1 MLRCGEEGYGMS
13 ATQLFLE
20 YMLKASKYALILLSI
35 AIIVRCIRSMLR
47 EQYEPETWAYIRT
60 GDGRLPIHHWE
71 VILGRSRSADV
82 RVDKRG
88 VSRVHAVLTRN
99 DHGVWQIYDIFAR
112 SGVWVNGERVGDR
125 GVRVNDKDVINL
137 GGVNVRFQD
146 IPMERREKLEEKR
159 SAPGREVSPAV
170 TLLELTIFQLCL
182 LMQHAMF
189 AKSEQLPTIA
199 LGFVSLIIMQWSC
212 YNAMRVIGRSGFEVE
227 TLAFYLSTLGM
238 SVAASSTPD
247 DMYKQILLT
256 LAGVILFLI
265 GGWWLRSLDRTEAM
279 RLPVAAGALMLLA
292 INAVFSDVILGARN
306 WLIIGGYSFQP
317 SELVKVAYVYVGAA
331 TMEHLYRE
339 KNLYSFIAFSAMCV
353 LALALIGDFGTALVF
368 FVCFL
373 IISYMRSGSIAT
385 VILAVSGAI
394 IAGLLAVT
402 ARPYI
407 GQRFSIWGHVW
418 EDVYDRGYQ
427 QARAMSAAAAGGLFG
442 KGGGAGW
449 LKDIVAGNTDM
460 VFAVICEEQGLI
472 IALCM
477 CMAVLT
483 LTFFAIRSARNG
495 RSSYYAIAAC
505 AAMSILL
512 TQLALNVFGSLDILP
527 FTGVTFPFVSRGGS
541 SLLSC
546 WMMMAFIKGA
556 DNRRDASFAV
566 RPGERMQNA
575 PPPEDELGEE
585 EEEE

>member
-1 MLRCGEEGYGMS
+1 MS
-13 ATQLFLE
+13 ATELFLA

-60 GDGRLPIHHWE
+60 SDGRLPVNHWE
-71 VILGRSRSADV
+71 VILGRSPSADV
-82 RVDKRG
+82 RVDKKG

-112 SGVWVNGERVGDR
+112 SGVWVNGERVADR
-125 GVRVNDKDVINL
+125 GIRVNNKDVINL
-137 GGVNVRFQD
+137 GGVCVRFQE
-146 IPMERREKLEEKR
+146 ITPERREKLEEKR
-159 SAPGREVSPAV
+159 SIPGRGVSPAV
-170 TLLELTIFQLCL
+170 TLLELTIFQLFL
-182 LMQHAMF
+182 LMQHAIF
-189 AKSEQLPTIA
+189 AKPEQLPTIA
-199 LGFVSLIIMQWSC
+199 LGFLSLAIMQWSC

-279 RLPVAAGALMLLA
+279 RLPIAAGALMLLA

-317 SELVKVAYVYVGAA
+317 SELVKVGYVYVGAA
-331 TMEHLYRE
+331 TLEHLFRE
-339 KNLYSFIAFSAMCV
+339 RNLYSFIAFSAMCV

-368 FVCFL
+368 FLCFL
-373 IISYMRSGSIAT
+373 VISFMRSGSIAT
-385 VILAVSGAI
+385 VILAISGAI

-407 GQRFSIWGHVW
+407 GQRFSVWGHVW
-418 EDVYDRGYQ
+418 EDVYDKGYQ

-477 CMAVLT
+477 CLAVLT
-483 LTFFAIRSARNG
+483 LAFFAIRSARTG
-495 RSSYYAIAAC
+495 RSSYYAIASC
-505 AAMSILL
+505 AAMSMLL
-512 TQLALNVFGSLDILP
+512 TQVALNVFGSLDILP

-546 WMMMAFIKGA
+546 WMMMAYIKGA
-556 DNRRDASFAV
+556 DNRREASFAV
-566 RPGERMQNA
+566 RPGERMRNA
-575 PPPEDELGEE
+575 PPPEEVPEDEE
-585 EEEE
+585 EDE

>member
-1 MLRCGEEGYGMS
+1 MS
-13 ATQLFLE
+13 ATELFLA

-60 GDGRLPIHHWE
+60 SDGRLPVNHWE
-71 VILGRSRSADV
+71 VILGRSPSADV
-82 RVDKRG
+82 RVDKKG

-112 SGVWVNGERVGDR
+112 SGVWVNGERVADR
-125 GVRVNDKDVINL
+125 GIRVNNKDVINL
-137 GGVNVRFQD
+137 GGVCVRFQE
-146 IPMERREKLEEKR
+146 ITPERREKLEEKR
-159 SAPGREVSPAV
+159 SIPGRGVSPAV
-170 TLLELTIFQLCL
+170 TLLELTIFQLFL
-182 LMQHAMF
+182 LMQHAIF
-189 AKSEQLPTIA
+189 AKPEQLPTIA
-199 LGFVSLIIMQWSC
+199 LGFLSLAIMQWSC

-279 RLPVAAGALMLLA
+279 RLPIAAGALMLLA

-317 SELVKVAYVYVGAA
+317 SELVKVGYVYVGAA
-331 TMEHLYRE
+331 TLEHLFRE
-339 KNLYSFIAFSAMCV
+339 RNLYSFIAFSAMCV

-368 FVCFL
+368 FLCFL
-373 IISYMRSGSIAT
+373 VISFMRSGSIAT
-385 VILAVSGAI
+385 VILAISGAI

-407 GQRFSIWGHVW
+407 GQRFSVWGHVW
-418 EDVYDRGYQ
+418 EDVYDKGYQ

-449 LKDIVAGNTDM
+449 LKDIVAGNT
-460 VFAVICEEQGLI
+460 LI

-477 CMAVLT
+477 CLAVLT
-483 LTFFAIRSARNG
+483 LAFFAIRSARTG
-495 RSSYYAIAAC
+495 RSSYYAIASC
-505 AAMSILL
+505 AAMSMLL
-512 TQLALNVFGSLDILP
+512 TQVALNVFGSLDILP

-546 WMMMAFIKGA
+546 WMMMAYIKGA
-556 DNRRDASFAV
+556 DNRREASFAV
-566 RPGERMQNA
+566 RPGERMRNA
-575 PPPEDELGEE
+575 PPPEEVPEDEE
-585 EEEE
+585 EDE

>member
-1 MLRCGEEGYGMS
+1 MS

-20 YMLKASKYALILLSI
+20 YMLMASKYGLVLLSI
-35 AIIVRCIRSMLR
+35 AILVRCIRSLLR

-60 GDGRLPIHHWE
+60 GDGRLPVNHWE
-71 VILGRSRSADV
+71 VILGRSPSADV
-82 RVDKRG
+82 RIDKKG
-88 VSRVHAVLTRN
+88 VSRVHAVLSRN

-125 GVRVNDKDVINL
+125 GIRVNDKDVINL
-137 GGVNVRFQD
+137 GGVNVRFQEVSL
-146 IPMERREKLEEKR
+146 ERREKLEEKR
-159 SAPGREVSPAV
+159 SAPGRLTSPAV
-170 TLLELTIFQLCL
+170 TLLELTLFQLFL
-182 LMQHAMF
+182 LMQHAMS
-189 AKSEQLPTIA
+189 ADPENLPAIA
-199 LGFVSLIIMQWSC
+199 LGFVSLAIMQWSG

-227 TLAFYLSTLGM
+227 TLAFYLSSLGM

-256 LAGVILFLI
+256 LAGVVLFLLM
-265 GGWWLRSLDRTEAM
+265 GWWLRSLDRVEST
-279 RLPVAAGALMLLA
+279 RLPVAALALMLLA
-292 INAVFSDVILGARN
+292 VNAVFSDVILGARN
-306 WLIIGGYSFQP
+306 WLIIGGFSFQP

-331 TMEHLYRE
+331 TLERLFRE

-373 IISYMRSGSIAT
+373 VISFMRSGSIAT
-385 VILAVSGAI
+385 VILAISGAI
-394 IAGLLAVT
+394 IAALLAVSI
-402 ARPYI
+402 RPYI
-407 GQRFSIWGHVW
+407 GSRFAVWGHVW
-418 EDVYDRGYQ
+418 EDVYDKGYQ
-427 QARAMSAAAAGGLFG
+427 QTRAMSAAAAGGLFG
-442 KGGGAGW
+442 KGGGSGW

-483 LTFFAIRSARNG
+483 LAFFAIRSARTG

-505 AAMSILL
+505 AAMTMLL

-546 WMMMAFIKGA
+546 WMMMAYIKGA

-566 RPGERMQNA
+566 RPGERMRNA
-575 PPPEDELGEE
+575 PPPEDEPDEE
-585 EEEE
+585 EDE

>member
-1 MLRCGEEGYGMS
+1 MS
-13 ATQLFLE
+13 ATELFLA

-60 GDGRLPIHHWE
+60 SDGRLPVNHWE
-71 VILGRSRSADV
+71 VILGRSPSADV
-82 RVDKRG
+82 RVDKKG

-112 SGVWVNGERVGDR
+112 SGVWVNGERVADR
-125 GVRVNDKDVINL
+125 GIRVNNKDVINL
-137 GGVNVRFQD
+137 GGVCVRFQE
-146 IPMERREKLEEKR
+146 ITPERREKLEEKR
-159 SAPGREVSPAV
+159 SIPGRGVSPAV
-170 TLLELTIFQLCL
+170 TLLELTIFQLFL
-182 LMQHAMF
+182 LMQHAIF
-189 AKSEQLPTIA
+189 AKPEQLPTIA
-199 LGFVSLIIMQWSC
+199 LGFLSLAIMQWSC

-279 RLPVAAGALMLLA
+279 RLPIAAGALMLLA

-317 SELVKVAYVYVGAA
+317 SELVKVGYVYVGAA
-331 TMEHLYRE
+331 TLEHLFRE
-339 KNLYSFIAFSAMCV
+339 RNLYSFIAFSAMCV

-368 FVCFL
+368 FLCFL
-373 IISYMRSGSIAT
+373 VISFMRSGSIAT
-385 VILAVSGAI
+385 VILAISGAI

-407 GQRFSIWGHVW
+407 GQRFSVWGHVW
-418 EDVYDRGYQ
+418 EDVYDKGYQ

-477 CMAVLT
+477 CLAVLT
-483 LTFFAIRSARNG
+483 LAFFAIRSARTG
-495 RSSYYAIAAC
+495 RSSYYAIASC
-505 AAMSILL
+505 AAMSMLL
-512 TQLALNVFGSLDILP
+512 TRVAQNVFGSLDILP

-546 WMMMAFIKGA
+546 WMMMAYIKGA
-556 DNRRDASFAV
+556 DNRREASFAV
-566 RPGERMQNA
+566 RPGERMRNA
-575 PPPEDELGEE
+575 PPPEEVPEDEE
-585 EEEE
+585 EDE

>member
-1 MLRCGEEGYGMS
+1 MS
-13 ATQLFLE
+13 ATELFLA

-60 GDGRLPIHHWE
+60 SDGRLPVNHWE
-71 VILGRSRSADV
+71 VILGRSPSADV
-82 RVDKRG
+82 RVDKKG

-112 SGVWVNGERVGDR
+112 SGVWVNGERVADR
-125 GVRVNDKDVINL
+125 GIRVNNKDVINL
-137 GGVNVRFQD
+137 GGVCVRFQE
-146 IPMERREKLEEKR
+146 ITPERREKLEEKR
-159 SAPGREVSPAV
+159 SIPGRGVSPAV
-170 TLLELTIFQLCL
+170 TLLELTIFQLFL
-182 LMQHAMF
+182 LMQHAIF
-189 AKSEQLPTIA
+189 AKPEQLPTIA
-199 LGFVSLIIMQWSC
+199 LGFLSLAIMQWSC

-279 RLPVAAGALMLLA
+279 RLPIAAGALMLLA

-331 TMEHLYRE
+331 TLDHLYRE
-339 KNLYSFIAFSAMCV
+339 RNLYSFIAFSAMCV

-368 FVCFL
+368 FLCFL
-373 IISYMRSGSIAT
+373 VISFMRSGSIAT
-385 VILAVSGAI
+385 VILAISGAI

-407 GQRFSIWGHVW
+407 GQRFSVWGHVW
-418 EDVYDRGYQ
+418 EDVYDKGYQ

-477 CMAVLT
+477 CLAVLT
-483 LTFFAIRSARNG
+483 LAFFAIRSARTG
-495 RSSYYAIAAC
+495 RSSYYAIASC
-505 AAMSILL
+505 AAMSMLL
-512 TQLALNVFGSLDILP
+512 TQVALNVFGSLDILP

-546 WMMMAFIKGA
+546 WMMMAYIKGA
-556 DNRRDASFAV
+556 DNRREASFAV
-566 RPGERMQNA
+566 RPGERMRNA
-575 PPPEDELGEE
+575 PPPEEVPEDEE
-585 EEEE
+585 EDE

>member
-1 MLRCGEEGYGMS
+1 MS
-13 ATQLFLE
+13 ATELFLA

-47 EQYEPETWAYIRT
+47 EQYDRT
-60 GDGRLPIHHWE
+60 SDGRLPVNHWE
-71 VILGRSRSADV
+71 VILGRSPSADV
-82 RVDKRG
+82 RVDKKG

-112 SGVWVNGERVGDR
+112 SGVWVNGERVADR
-125 GVRVNDKDVINL
+125 GIRVNNKDVINL
-137 GGVNVRFQD
+137 GGVCVRFQE
-146 IPMERREKLEEKR
+146 ITPERREKLEEKR
-159 SAPGREVSPAV
+159 SIPGRGVSPAV
-170 TLLELTIFQLCL
+170 TLLELTIFQLFL
-182 LMQHAMF
+182 LMQHAIF
-189 AKSEQLPTIA
+189 AKPEQLPTIA
-199 LGFVSLIIMQWSC
+199 LGFLSLAIMQWSC

-279 RLPVAAGALMLLA
+279 RLPIAAGALMLLA

-317 SELVKVAYVYVGAA
+317 SELVKVGYVYVGAA
-331 TMEHLYRE
+331 TLEHLFRE
-339 KNLYSFIAFSAMCV
+339 RNLYSFIAFSAMCV

-368 FVCFL
+368 FLCFL
-373 IISYMRSGSIAT
+373 VISFMRSGSIAT
-385 VILAVSGAI
+385 VILAISGAI

-407 GQRFSIWGHVW
+407 GQRFSVWGHVW
-418 EDVYDRGYQ
+418 EDVYDKGYQ

-477 CMAVLT
+477 CLAVLT
-483 LTFFAIRSARNG
+483 LAFFAIRSARTG
-495 RSSYYAIAAC
+495 RSSYYAIASC
-505 AAMSILL
+505 AAMSMLL
-512 TQLALNVFGSLDILP
+512 TQVALNVFGSLDILP

-546 WMMMAFIKGA
+546 WMMMAYIKGA
-556 DNRRDASFAV
+556 DNRREASFAV
-566 RPGERMQNA
+566 RPGERMRNA
-575 PPPEDELGEE
+575 PPPEEVPEDEE
-585 EEEE
+585 EDE

>member
-1 MLRCGEEGYGMS
+1 MS
-13 ATQLFLE
+13 ATELFLA

-60 GDGRLPIHHWE
+60 SDGRLPVNHWE
-71 VILGRSRSADV
+71 VILGRSPSADV
-82 RVDKRG
+82 RVDKKG

-112 SGVWVNGERVGDR
+112 SGVWVNGERVADR
-125 GVRVNDKDVINL
+125 GIRVNNKDVINL
-137 GGVNVRFQD
+137 GGVCVRFQE
-146 IPMERREKLEEKR
+146 ITPERREKLEEKR
-159 SAPGREVSPAV
+159 SIPGRGVSPAV
-170 TLLELTIFQLCL
+170 TLLELTIFQLFL
-182 LMQHAMF
+182 LMQHAIF
-189 AKSEQLPTIA
+189 AKPEQQPTIA
-199 LGFVSLIIMQWSC
+199 LGFLSLAIMQWSC

-279 RLPVAAGALMLLA
+279 RLPIAAGALMLLA

-317 SELVKVAYVYVGAA
+317 SELVKVGYVYVGAA
-331 TMEHLYRE
+331 TLEHLFRE
-339 KNLYSFIAFSAMCV
+339 RNLYSFIAFSAMCV

-368 FVCFL
+368 FLCFL
-373 IISYMRSGSIAT
+373 VISFMRSGSIAT
-385 VILAVSGAI
+385 VILAISGAI

-407 GQRFSIWGHVW
+407 GQRFSVWGHVW
-418 EDVYDRGYQ
+418 EDVYDKGYQ

-477 CMAVLT
+477 CLAVLT
-483 LTFFAIRSARNG
+483 LAFFAIRSARTG
-495 RSSYYAIAAC
+495 RSSYYAIASC
-505 AAMSILL
+505 AAMSMLL
-512 TQLALNVFGSLDILP
+512 TQVALNVFGSLDILP

-546 WMMMAFIKGA
+546 WMMMAYIKGA
-556 DNRRDASFAV
+556 DNRREASFAV
-566 RPGERMQNA
+566 RPGERMRNA
-575 PPPEDELGEE
+575 PPPEEVPEDEE
-585 EEEE
+585 EDE

>member
-1 MLRCGEEGYGMS
+1 MS

-20 YMLKASKYALILLSI
+20 YMLMASKYGLVLLSI
-35 AIIVRCIRSMLR
+35 AILVRCIRSLLR

-60 GDGRLPIHHWE
+60 GDGRLPVNHWE
-71 VILGRSRSADV
+71 VILGRSPSADV
-82 RVDKRG
+82 RIDKKG
-88 VSRVHAVLTRN
+88 VSRVHAVLSRN

-125 GVRVNDKDVINL
+125 GIRVNDKDVINL
-137 GGVNVRFQD
+137 GGVNVRFQEVSL
-146 IPMERREKLEEKR
+146 ERRGKLEEKR
-159 SAPGREVSPAV
+159 SAPGRLTSPAV
-170 TLLELTIFQLCL
+170 TLLELTLFQLFL
-182 LMQHAMF
+182 LMQHAMS
-189 AKSEQLPTIA
+189 ADPENLPAIA
-199 LGFVSLIIMQWSC
+199 LGFVSLAIMQWSG

-227 TLAFYLSTLGM
+227 TLAFYLSSLGM

-256 LAGVILFLI
+256 LAGVVLFLLL
-265 GGWWLRSLDRTEAM
+265 GWWLRSLDRVEST
-279 RLPVAAGALMLLA
+279 RLPVAALALMLLA
-292 INAVFSDVILGARN
+292 VNAVFSDVILGARN
-306 WLIIGGYSFQP
+306 WLIIGGFSFQP

-331 TMEHLYRE
+331 TLERLFRE

-373 IISYMRSGSIAT
+373 VISFMRSGSIAT
-385 VILAVSGAI
+385 VILAISGAI
-394 IAGLLAVT
+394 IAALLAVSI
-402 ARPYI
+402 RPYI
-407 GQRFSIWGHVW
+407 GSRFAVWGHVW
-418 EDVYDRGYQ
+418 EDVYDKGYQ
-427 QARAMSAAAAGGLFG
+427 QTRAMSAAAAGGLFG
-442 KGGGAGW
+442 KGGGSGW

-483 LTFFAIRSARNG
+483 LAFFAIRSARTG

-505 AAMSILL
+505 AAMTMLL

-546 WMMMAFIKGA
+546 WMMMAYIKGA

-566 RPGERMQNA
+566 RPGERMRNA
-575 PPPEDELGEE
+575 PPPEDEPDEE
-585 EEEE
+585 EDE

>member
-1 MLRCGEEGYGMS
+1 M
-13 ATQLFLE
+13 
-20 YMLKASKYALILLSI
+20 
-35 AIIVRCIRSMLR
+35 
-47 EQYEPETWAYIRT
+47 
-60 GDGRLPIHHWE
+60 
-71 VILGRSRSADV
+71 
-82 RVDKRG
+82 RVDKKG

-112 SGVWVNGERVGDR
+112 SGVWVNGERVADR
-125 GVRVNDKDVINL
+125 GIRVNNKDVINL
-137 GGVNVRFQD
+137 GGVCVRFQE
-146 IPMERREKLEEKR
+146 ITPERREKLEEKR
-159 SAPGREVSPAV
+159 SIPGRGVSPAV
-170 TLLELTIFQLCL
+170 TLLELTIFQLFL
-182 LMQHAMF
+182 LMQHAIF
-189 AKSEQLPTIA
+189 AKPEQLPTIA
-199 LGFVSLIIMQWSC
+199 LGFLSLAIMQWSC

-279 RLPVAAGALMLLA
+279 RLPIAAGALMLLA

-317 SELVKVAYVYVGAA
+317 SELVKVGYVYVGAA
-331 TMEHLYRE
+331 TLEHLFRE
-339 KNLYSFIAFSAMCV
+339 RNLYSFIAFSAMCV

-368 FVCFL
+368 FLCFL
-373 IISYMRSGSIAT
+373 VISFMRSGSIAT
-385 VILAVSGAI
+385 VILAISGAI

-407 GQRFSIWGHVW
+407 GQRFSVWGHVW
-418 EDVYDRGYQ
+418 EDVYDKGYQ

-477 CMAVLT
+477 CLAVLT
-483 LTFFAIRSARNG
+483 LAFFAIRSARTG
-495 RSSYYAIAAC
+495 RSSYYAIASC
-505 AAMSILL
+505 AAMSMLL
-512 TQLALNVFGSLDILP
+512 TQVALNVFGSLDILP

-546 WMMMAFIKGA
+546 WMMMAYIKGA
-556 DNRRDASFAV
+556 DNRREASFAV
-566 RPGERMQNA
+566 RPGERMRNA
-575 PPPEDELGEE
+575 PPPEEVPEDEE
-585 EEEE
+585 EDE

>member
-1 MLRCGEEGYGMS
+1 MS
-13 ATQLFLE
+13 ATELFLA

-60 GDGRLPIHHWE
+60 SDGRLPVNHWE
-71 VILGRSRSADV
+71 VILGRSPSADV
-82 RVDKRG
+82 RVDKKG

-112 SGVWVNGERVGDR
+112 SGVWVNGERVADR
-125 GVRVNDKDVINL
+125 GIRVNNKDVINL
-137 GGVNVRFQD
+137 GGVCVRFQE
-146 IPMERREKLEEKR
+146 ITPERREKLEEKR
-159 SAPGREVSPAV
+159 SIPGRGVSPAV
-170 TLLELTIFQLCL
+170 TLLELTIFQLFL
-182 LMQHAMF
+182 LMQHAIC
-189 AKSEQLPTIA
+189 AKPEQLPTIA
-199 LGFVSLIIMQWSC
+199 LGFLSLAIMQWSC

-279 RLPVAAGALMLLA
+279 RLPIAAGALMLLA

-317 SELVKVAYVYVGAA
+317 SELVKVGYVYVGAA
-331 TMEHLYRE
+331 TLEHLFRE
-339 KNLYSFIAFSAMCV
+339 RNLYSFIAFSAMCV

-368 FVCFL
+368 FLCFL
-373 IISYMRSGSIAT
+373 VISFMRSGSIAT
-385 VILAVSGAI
+385 VILAISGAI

-407 GQRFSIWGHVW
+407 GQRFSVWGHVW
-418 EDVYDRGYQ
+418 EDVYDKGYQ

-477 CMAVLT
+477 CLAVLT
-483 LTFFAIRSARNG
+483 LAFFAIRSARTG
-495 RSSYYAIAAC
+495 RSSYYAIASC
-505 AAMSILL
+505 AAMSMLL
-512 TQLALNVFGSLDILP
+512 TQVALNVFGSLDILP

-546 WMMMAFIKGA
+546 WMMMAYIKGA
-556 DNRRDASFAV
+556 DNRREASFAV
-566 RPGERMQNA
+566 RPGERMRNA
-575 PPPEDELGEE
+575 PPPEEVPEDEE
-585 EEEE
+585 EDE

>member
-1 MLRCGEEGYGMS
+1 MS

-20 YMLKASKYALILLSI
+20 YMLKASKYGLILLSI

-47 EQYEPETWAYIRT
+47 ESYEPETWAYIRT

-170 TLLELTIFQLCL
+170 TLLELTVFQLFL

-199 LGFVSLIIMQWSC
+199 LGFISLIIMQWSC

-227 TLAFYLSTLGM
+227 ILAFYLSSLGM

-256 LAGVILFLI
+256 LAGVILFLL

-407 GQRFSIWGHVW
+407 GHRFSIWGHVW

-460 VFAVICEEQGLI
+460 VFAVICEEEGLI

-477 CMAVLT
+477 CLAVLT

-512 TQLALNVFGSLDILP
+512 TQVALNVFGSLDILP

-585 EEEE
+585 EDEV

>member
-1 MLRCGEEGYGMS
+1 MS
-13 ATQLFLE
+13 ATELFLA

-60 GDGRLPIHHWE
+60 SDGRLPVNHWE
-71 VILGRSRSADV
+71 VIRGRSPSADV
-82 RVDKRG
+82 RVDKKG

-112 SGVWVNGERVGDR
+112 SGVWVNGERVADR
-125 GVRVNDKDVINL
+125 GIRVNNKDVINL
-137 GGVNVRFQD
+137 GGVCVRFQE
-146 IPMERREKLEEKR
+146 ITPERREKLEEKR
-159 SAPGREVSPAV
+159 SIPGRGVSPAV
-170 TLLELTIFQLCL
+170 TLLELTIFQLFL
-182 LMQHAMF
+182 LMQHAIF
-189 AKSEQLPTIA
+189 AKPEQLPTIA
-199 LGFVSLIIMQWSC
+199 LGFLSLAIMQWSC

-279 RLPVAAGALMLLA
+279 RLPIAAGALMLLA

-317 SELVKVAYVYVGAA
+317 SELVKVGYVYVGAA
-331 TMEHLYRE
+331 TLEHLFRE
-339 KNLYSFIAFSAMCV
+339 RNLYSFIAFSAMCV

-368 FVCFL
+368 FLCFL
-373 IISYMRSGSIAT
+373 VISFMRSGSIAT
-385 VILAVSGAI
+385 VILAISGAI

-407 GQRFSIWGHVW
+407 GQRFSVWGHVW
-418 EDVYDRGYQ
+418 EDVYDKGYQ

-477 CMAVLT
+477 CLAVLT
-483 LTFFAIRSARNG
+483 LAFFAIRSARTG
-495 RSSYYAIAAC
+495 RSSYYAIASC
-505 AAMSILL
+505 AAMSMLL
-512 TQLALNVFGSLDILP
+512 TQVALNVFGSLDILP

-546 WMMMAFIKGA
+546 WMMMAYIKGA
-556 DNRRDASFAV
+556 DNRREASFAV
-566 RPGERMQNA
+566 RPGERMRNA
-575 PPPEDELGEE
+575 PPPEEVPEDEE
-585 EEEE
+585 EDE

>member
-1 MLRCGEEGYGMS
+1 MS
-13 ATQLFLE
+13 ATELFLA

-60 GDGRLPIHHWE
+60 SDGRLPVNHWE
-71 VILGRSRSADV
+71 VILGRSPSADV
-82 RVDKRG
+82 RVDKKG

-112 SGVWVNGERVGDR
+112 SGVWVNGERVADR
-125 GVRVNDKDVINL
+125 GIRVNNKDVINL
-137 GGVNVRFQD
+137 GGVCVRFQE
-146 IPMERREKLEEKR
+146 ITPERREKLEEKR
-159 SAPGREVSPAV
+159 SIPGRGVSPAV
-170 TLLELTIFQLCL
+170 TLLELTIFQLFL
-182 LMQHAMF
+182 LMQHAIF
-189 AKSEQLPTIA
+189 AKPEQLPTIA
-199 LGFVSLIIMQWSC
+199 LGFLSLAIMQWSC

-279 RLPVAAGALMLLA
+279 RLPIAAGALMLLA

-317 SELVKVAYVYVGAA
+317 SELVKVGYVYVGAA
-331 TMEHLYRE
+331 TLEHLFRE
-339 KNLYSFIAFSAMCV
+339 RNLYSFIAFSAMCV

-368 FVCFL
+368 FLCFL
-373 IISYMRSGSIAT
+373 VISFMRSGSIAT
-385 VILAVSGAI
+385 VILAISGAI

-407 GQRFSIWGHVW
+407 GQRFSVWGHVW
-418 EDVYDRGYQ
+418 EDVYDKGYQ

-477 CMAVLT
+477 CLAVLT
-483 LTFFAIRSARNG
+483 LAFFAIRSARTG
-495 RSSYYAIAAC
+495 RSSYYAIASC
-505 AAMSILL
+505 AAMSMLL
-512 TQLALNVFGSLDILP
+512 TQVALNGFGSLDILP

-546 WMMMAFIKGA
+546 WMMMAYIKGA
-556 DNRRDASFAV
+556 DNRREASFAV
-566 RPGERMQNA
+566 RPGERMRNA
-575 PPPEDELGEE
+575 PPPEEVPEDEE
-585 EEEE
+585 EDE